1 MAGLEGWGV
10 AVAVAVAKIGVVGSI
25 VGVVGVGLGVVD
37 REVVL
42 EALHM
47 VRHGGV
53 VLAGGL
59 GVGSG
64 SAVLHETGAA
74 EAVEEQTHNG
84 GYFDVEVRWR
94 CTGHGEGWVA
104 ELAAG

>member
-1 MAGLEGWGV
+1 M
-10 AVAVAVAKIGVVGSI
+10 
-25 VGVVGVGLGVVD
+25 VGVGLGVVD

-47 VRHGGV
+47 VRHGGL

-64 SAVLHETGAA
+64 SAVLHEAGVA